1 MIYKKAY
8 WTLSNLDHLSSPPP
22 FLSGPGPL
30 LSGNLIPTFPSL
42 VAVMVSAKIQQ
53 VGIKEDLKILLG
65 CDTHPHCSG

>member
-8 WTLSNLDHLSSPPP
+8 WTLSNLDHLLSPPP
-22 FLSGPGPL
+22 SLVDL
-30 LSGNLIPTFPSL
+30 VLSGNLIPTFPSL